1 MPLDIP
7 GQRNSTPSWTGGA
20 SPGVKVVMAEIIV
33 DFDGPRDS
41 APPQVSR
48 LIREAA
54 LAVAAS
60 NATKEVPM

>member
-1 MPLDIP
+1 M
-7 GQRNSTPSWTGGA
+7 
-20 SPGVKVVMAEIIV
+20 IV

-48 LIREAA
+48 LRRDAA

-60 NATKEVPM
+60 SATREVPM